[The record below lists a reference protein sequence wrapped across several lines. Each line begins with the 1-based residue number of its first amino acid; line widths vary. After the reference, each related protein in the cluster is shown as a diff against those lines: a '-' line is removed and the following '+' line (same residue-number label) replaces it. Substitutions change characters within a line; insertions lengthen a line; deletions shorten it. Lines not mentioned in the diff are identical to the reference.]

1 MTRQFDIDA
10 RTVIRGSGPPLL
22 LAHGIG
28 GPAMLEPLANHLD
41 PHFTL
46 VIPTWPGYLPSDGRV
61 RYDDG
66 VYADFVRQV
75 CDHFAARDKRF
86 AGGWSAAGLSTGGRA
101 LLNHLIERENAF
113 DHVVLID
120 AMGMN
125 TFSFLFVLPF
135 RLFARRAVRRMFTK
149 PRRLERL
156 LREEFNDAD
165 GPAADHAVSVMNEL
179 VADPT
184 VRKNIIDA
192 YTRVARRSFQWKTE
206 LRGIR
211 TPTLI
216 LWGANDVTCPAY
228 FAIELNNHLRNS
240 RLEVLP
246 NLRHHSVM
254 EAPERYAD
262 RIIPFLSGVE
272 RYSPL

>member
-1 MTRQFDIDA
+1 MARQYDIDA

-28 GPAMLEPLANHLD
+28 GPAMLVPLAEHLE

-46 VIPTWPGYLPSDGRV
+46 VIPTWPGYLPADGRV
-61 RYDDG
+61 RYDD
-66 VYADFVRQV
+66 VAYADFVRQV
-75 CDHFAARDKRF
+75 RDHFAARDERF
-86 AGGWSAAGLSTGGRA
+86 TGGWSAAGFSTGGRA
-101 LLNHLIERENAF
+101 ILNHLIESERAF
-113 DHVVLID
+113 DRVVLID
-120 AMGMN
+120 TMGMN

-135 RLFARRAVRRMFTK
+135 RLFARAAVRTVFTT

-156 LREEFNDAD
+156 VREEFRDAN
-165 GPAADHAVSVMNEL
+165 GPSADRAVATMNEL
-179 VADPT
+179 VANPV
-184 VRKNIIDA
+184 VRENIVDA
-192 YTRVARRSFQWKTE
+192 YARVGRRSFQWKTD

-228 FAIELNNHLRNS
+228 FAVELNKHLRNS

-246 NLRHHSVM
+246 ELRHHSVM
-254 EAPERYAD
+254 EAPERFAE
-262 RIIPFLSGVE
+262 RMIPFLSGVE
-272 RYSPL
+272 SYSPL